1 MYYILLSL
9 WANVAEAEKENSTK
23 KKNENLQKKP
33 KPKVT
38 GIMLKN
44 RT

>member
-23 KKNENLQKKP
+23 KISENVQKKP
-33 KPKVT
+33 K
-38 GIMLKN
+38 LK
-44 RT
+44 TVPAGK